1 MRVVG
6 RCGAGN
12 RALGLHVIHKA
23 LGVEQVGVHVG
34 AGLVHGAQRGVA
46 VLACGDEVVGDQHVG
61 LGQID
66 RGPGAGRLVAH
77 LHVAEALALGLA
89 HVQVPAHAS
98 GVGVRAVGLGVV
110 QVVGRGVFQ
119 GCHQL
124 GTGQVHL
131 DQHVGEG
138 QDGVGRVHAHRA
150 CRHGNAHAA
159 CVLQGKVGTLA
170 GGQEGFGH
178 HLGGIAATGQGVGGF
193 AAGHAR
199 AAVGGF
205 AGHAHQAQGVRGG
218 ADGDGALRCHL
229 ARVAGQR
236 LRGRGVRGGHA
247 HLGAG
252 GQLVHQGLAVGIGQ
266 GLPGACAV
274 LALEVVA
281 NHQLGRAAALAH
293 AAAVVKLHVHQAVGL
308 GVFPGLANTDRAAVL
323 VLHHGGVGP
332 RRGGHAHGLEVAQQR
347 VRVAA
352 NDHVH
357 IAELGRDDL
366 VGVVAQVRQQHD
378 VANALGL
385 EFVDGFLRGRGFVQE
400 LGGGQ
405 GARRIGDLGRR
416 RQAHDAHV
424 HTVHLLDQ
432 VGLHVRGA
440 IGGGQCG
447 ASLRHYVGGQRG
459 GFAGAAQGGVGQ
471 RIQKALE
478 RGVTVVEL
486 VVAQRHRI
494 KADGVHHL
502 RVGLALEEGV
512 VLRAG
517 DRIARVQLDQVGG
530 VGQGLENGRLA
541 RKAAQFHLR
550 GHAVQRQLLGRD
562 GFELRVVVVDV
573 GDVQLDRLEAGRTVA
588 VAAAAGGEHQGGCA
602 QGGPCRQAAGRR
614 EGVRGV
620 HQVQKSQS
628 HGIGAILRGRCDG
641 SMTGLHTRRGCHT
654 TVMPLREAPPQLAL
668 QAPARHPVCG
678 GRALISKVDPAR

>member
-1 MRVVG
+1 MVMA
-6 RCGAGN
+6 RC
-12 RALGLHVIHKA
+12 
-23 LGVEQVGVHVG
+23 
-34 AGLVHGAQRGVA
+34 
-46 VLACGDEVVGDQHVG
+46 
-61 LGQID
+61 
-66 RGPGAGRLVAH
+66 
-77 LHVAEALALGLA
+77 
-89 HVQVPAHAS
+89 
-98 GVGVRAVGLGVV
+98 
-110 QVVGRGVFQ
+110 
-119 GCHQL
+119 
-124 GTGQVHL
+124 
-131 DQHVGEG
+131 
-138 QDGVGRVHAHRA
+138 
-150 CRHGNAHAA
+150 
-159 CVLQGKVGTLA
+159 
-170 GGQEGFGH
+170 
-178 HLGGIAATGQGVGGF
+178 
-193 AAGHAR
+193 
-199 AAVGGF
+199 
-205 AGHAHQAQGVRGG
+205 
-218 ADGDGALRCHL
+218 
-229 ARVAGQR
+229 
-236 LRGRGVRGGHA
+236 
-247 HLGAG
+247 
-252 GQLVHQGLAVGIGQ
+252 
-266 GLPGACAV
+266 
-274 LALEVVA
+274 
-281 NHQLGRAAALAH
+281 AAAWPAELDS
-293 AAAVVKLHVHQAVGL
+293 
-308 GVFPGLANTDRAAVL
+308 LANTDRAAVL

-357 IAELGRDDL
+357 IAELGRNDL

-378 VANALGL
+378 VADALGL

-432 VGLHVRGA
+432 VGLHVRGDTGLA
-440 IGGGQCG
+440 
-447 ASLRHYVGGQRG
+447 AFEQR
-459 GFAGAAQGGVGQ
+459 AQ
-471 RIQKALE
+471 RIQEALE

-541 RKAAQFHLR
+541 REAAQFHLR

-628 HGIGAILRGRCDG
+628 HGTGAILRGRCDG